1 MLISGVRQQLEG
13 APFGMFAFAPVGAG
27 IFLAG
32 IAFLA
37 FGWRLLP
44 RRHAPPAAD
53 KAQFRIEDYTT
64 EALIPPGSPMIGKT
78 AAALE
83 GAVAL
88 GDINLAAVIGGNGR
102 RRIPQRDLILRAGD
116 TLLIDSDPQTLKK
129 LVDLAGLTLAGS
141 KQVSRDRLDAEEIG
155 SVEAIVPPDSEL
167 IGASPETLRMRRR
180 YGVNLLALSRRGERL
195 RTRLQH
201 ARFRAGDVV
210 VLQGRLDDMPETLSR
225 LRVLPL
231 AARNIQLGRPRRMLR
246 PVLILA
252 AAVTATALALVPAAI
267 AFVAA
272 ALAIAVFR
280 VLSLRDVCQSVEW
293 PILMLLGP
301 LIPLGEAVRRSG
313 VADLLADGLHDVPS
327 PSPGIGV
334 LALVTATTMLLTP
347 LVHHAASVIIMGPI
361 AASLAAKLG
370 FHPDAFLMAIAIGA
384 NSDFLTPIGHQ
395 NNTLVLVPG
404 GYRLGDYARLGL
416 PLSLIVIVVGT
427 GLIAAVWPLR

>member
-1 MLISGVRQQLEG
+1 M
-13 APFGMFAFAPVGAG
+13 
-27 IFLAG
+27 
-32 IAFLA
+32 
-37 FGWRLLP
+37 
-44 RRHAPPAAD
+44 
-53 KAQFRIEDYTT
+53 
-64 EALIPPGSPMIGKT
+64 
-78 AAALE
+78 
-83 GAVAL
+83 
-88 GDINLAAVIGGNGR
+88 
-102 RRIPQRDLILRAGD
+102 
-116 TLLIDSDPQTLKK
+116 
-129 LVDLAGLTLAGS
+129 
-141 KQVSRDRLDAEEIG
+141 
-155 SVEAIVPPDSEL
+155 EAIVPPDSEL

-370 FHPDAFLMAIAIGA
+370 FPP
-384 NSDFLTPIGHQ
+384 TP
-395 NNTLVLVPG
+395 
-404 GYRLGDYARLGL
+404 
-416 PLSLIVIVVGT
+416 S
-427 GLIAAVWPLR
+427 